1 MDKSNSLRDRRR
13 IESTTWAMIDAVR
26 SAGYRPAGK
35 RSREVNRILADI
47 NSEFL
52 DRVTNLLKN
61 LRFDEKVQQVE
72 GQLDLKLV
80 SSLESLV
87 SGPRRRRLDSVR
99 SLKKSLSHRRETM
112 PRDRAMSILDI
123 HEIAV
128 YWAATLSVRGWR
140 GVVDY
145 RFMEMLKNEARFIL
159 QEYGYTLA
167 LGKSINCP
175 FITAWQ
181 DHEFWRHICVLDG
194 VSSAE
199 INAQKELLRRTGC
212 TKGCPG
218 YFAEPRCMQ
227 TPLDMSA

>member
-1 MDKSNSLRDRRR
+1 ML
-13 IESTTWAMIDAVR
+13 DAVR

-35 RSREVNRILADI
+35 RSRGVHRLLADI
-47 NSEFL
+47 NSDFL
-52 DRVTNLLKN
+52 VRVIGLLQNLEY
-61 LRFDEKVQQVE
+61 DEQIKQVH
-72 GQLDLKLV
+72 GQLGLGIV
-80 SSLESLV
+80 SSSDSRM
-87 SGPRRRRLDSVR
+87 SGPMRSRSYSAE
-99 SLKKSLSHRRETM
+99 SLKKSLSHKRETM

-145 RFMEMLKNEARFIL
+145 RFMEMLKNEARLIL
-159 QEYGYTLA
+159 QDYGYRLA
-167 LGKSINCP
+167 FGKSINCP

-181 DHEFWRHICVLDG
+181 DHEFWRHICVLDR

-212 TKGCPG
+212 TKSCPG
-218 YFAEPRCMQ
+218 YFAEPRCIQ